1 MELID
6 FIKVYD
12 DVLSQEE
19 CHKCIEI
26 FETGR
31 DEKKLNKLN
40 NHNQKFT
47 QYWISEKEYGE
58 FIDLLKFKIGIYHSK
73 YKSYISE
80 RLDYQFIFPYKYNF
94 EGFKI
99 KEYVPELKEEFG
111 RHTDTSTRRSCR
123 RFLSSLIYLND
134 VEEGGETTFNDVIIK
149 PKEGRLLIFPPLWMF
164 PHAGKI
170 PISNI
175 KYILTTYLK
184 LRI

>member
-47 QYWISEKEYGE
+47 QYWISE
-58 FIDLLKFKIGIYHSK
+58 
-73 YKSYISE
+73 
-80 RLDYQFIFPYKYNF
+80 
-94 EGFKI
+94 

-175 KYILTTYLK
+175 KYILTTYL
-184 LRI
+184 RYSV